1 MKLLL
6 KMYPT
11 TKLKQTVKVSLQRKK
26 TESVWNDF
34 MSLIGQCIIV
44 KHIIEVCVV
53 KDIKSWQM

>member
-1 MKLLL
+1 
-6 KMYPT
+6 MYPT